1 VHRFTLRLASAASI
15 IATLLLTSA
24 LVVAHQKPA
33 PYSTQRDGDKVR
45 LRDATNDI
53 TLVVLPGSGNLA
65 VEMTVK
71 GVPVLHYPSAPPD
84 EARKRPPFAGIPFL
98 APWANRLDEPGFR
111 FGGRHYVFNKELG
124 NVRGERPIHG
134 LVTFAPWDVVE
145 AKADASSSWLT
156 SRLDFYRQPAWMAQF
171 PFAHTIEVTY
181 RLRDGALEVATRVM
195 NLSAETMPLSI
206 GFHPYLKVADAPRD
220 EWTLSLAARSE
231 WLLSPDKL
239 PTGDTRP
246 LAARFPD
253 PRRISLRGLDLD
265 DVYGDLT
272 RDANG
277 NAVMALQGRAQRL
290 DVTLGPNYR
299 AVVVYAP
306 AREPSYVCI
315 EPMTGITNA
324 FNLADRGVYKDLQ
337 TIPAGG
343 RWEER
348 FSIRPSGF

>member
-1 VHRFTLRLASAASI
+1 MRCVRLRAASGVA
-15 IATLLLTSA
+15 IAAVLFLSTSRVTA
-24 LVVAHQKPA
+24 RQHAA
-33 PYSTQRDGDKVR
+33 PYTALRDGDVVR
-45 LRDATNDI
+45 LRDTAHDVG
-53 TLVVLPGSGNLA
+53 LVIHPRTGNLA

-71 GVPVLHYPSAPPD
+71 GVPVLHYPPAPAD
-84 EARKRPPFAGIPFL
+84 EGQRPRFAGIPFM

-124 NVRGERPIHG
+124 NVRGDRPIHG

-181 RLRDGALEVATRVM
+181 RLRDGAVEVVTRVM

-231 WLLSPDKL
+231 WVLSPEKL
-239 PTGDTRP
+239 PTGETRP
-246 LAARFPD
+246 LAARFSD
-253 PRRISLRGLDLD
+253 LQRIPLRGLDLD
-265 DVYGDLT
+265 DVYGDLA
-272 RDANG
+272 RGADG
-277 NAVMALQGRAQRL
+277 NAVMTLQGRKQRL

-306 AREPSYVCI
+306 AREPAYVCI

-324 FNLADRGVYKDLQ
+324 FNLADRGLYKDLQ

-348 FSIRPSGF
+348 FSIRPFGF